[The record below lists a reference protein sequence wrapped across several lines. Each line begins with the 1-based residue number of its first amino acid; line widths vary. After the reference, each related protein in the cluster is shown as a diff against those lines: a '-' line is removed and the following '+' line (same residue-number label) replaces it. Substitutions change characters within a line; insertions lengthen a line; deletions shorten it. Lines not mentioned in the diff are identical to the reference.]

1 MPAPPVVEARPSAA
15 YRRDI
20 DGLRAL
26 AVLPVLFYHVHLWP
40 FSGGF
45 VGVDIFFVISGYLIA
60 SIVARELA
68 EGRFSLTAFYARRI
82 RRIFPA
88 LFATIAVTIAV
99 GSQILLPL
107 DYRALGLSAAA
118 TVLFASNLYFAGQ
131 SGYFGG
137 AAEEAPL
144 LHTWSLAVEEQFY
157 ILFPILMLCAFRLGG
172 RTRLLL
178 GAMALLSFCAALLLA
193 GRAPVLAFYM
203 PFPRAWEF
211 LAGALLATGRLPPLR
226 SGWATQLCALGG
238 IASIGWAVFG
248 FSSATVFPGLNAL
261 FPVLGALLILHAGQ
275 GGSAVGRMLG
285 GAVPVAIGRISYSL
299 YLWHWPIVVF
309 WAYRTDGQWR
319 LREQLLVIF
328 LSLLA
333 AAFSWRFIEEPFRR
347 ARHFTTTRAFAFAG
361 AMAVAGCGAGALLYF
376 SGGLPMRVTP
386 AVAALDAASRSMAY
400 LPERCSGMA
409 AVRHRALCAVGAHN
423 GTAPS
428 FLLWGDSHAHALKPA
443 FDQAGDALGL
453 SGRIASYPAC
463 PTLLGLD
470 RLDQP
475 PSHDCS
481 AFNAQVLAMLRDSPT
496 IHTVFLVSR
505 WGLCANGRR
514 PEGGM
519 PCYLGRDEND
529 DRSIR
534 RDAWLF
540 RLGLKETVGTLTG
553 MGKRVILVA
562 PVPEFRRNVPESLA
576 RAELYSEPA
585 GLALSRADYLRRQR
599 DVLTAF
605 DEMRRRFAA
614 DILYPDH
621 FLCRTGQCATIA
633 HGVPLY
639 SDDDHLSRQG
649 SLLLSGMV
657 YRAMRPVG
665 ASPG

>member
-1 MPAPPVVEARPSAA
+1 MPAAEARPSAA

-26 AVLPVLFYHVHLWP
+26 AVLPVLFYHVDLWP

-60 SIVARELA
+60 SIIGRELA

-82 RRIFPA
+82 RRMFPA
-88 LFATIAVTIAV
+88 LFATIAVTIVA

-107 DYRALGLSAAA
+107 DYRALGMSAAA
-118 TVLFASNLYFAGQ
+118 TTLFASNLYFAGH
-131 SGYFGG
+131 SGYFGS

-157 ILFPILMLCAFRLGG
+157 ILFPLLMLGAFRAGG
-172 RTRLLL
+172 RSRFLL
-178 GAMALLSFCAALLLA
+178 GIVAALSFGSALMLVYH
-193 GRAPVLAFYM
+193 APVLAFYL

-211 LAGALLATGRLPPLR
+211 LAGALLATGLLPPLR
-226 SGWATQLCALGG
+226 GRWTAQLCALVG

-261 FPVLGALLILHAGQ
+261 YPVLGAMLILHAGQ
-275 GGSAVGRMLG
+275 SGSAVSRMLG
-285 GAVPVAIGRISYSL
+285 GTAPVAIGRISYSL

-309 WAYRTDGQWR
+309 WTYRTDGDWR
-319 LREQLLVIF
+319 LREQALVLL

-333 AAFSWRFIEEPFRR
+333 AALSWRFIEQPFRR
-347 ARHFTTTRAFAFAG
+347 ARSFTTARAFAFAG
-361 AMAVAGCGAGALLYF
+361 AMVAAGCGAGALLYL
-376 SGGLPMRVTP
+376 SGGLPARVAP
-386 AVAALDAASRSMAY
+386 SVAALDAASRSMAY

-409 AVRHRALCAVGAHN
+409 AVRHRTLCAVGAHN

-428 FLLWGDSHAHALKPA
+428 FLLWGDSHARALKPA

-481 AFNAQVLAMLRDSPT
+481 AFNAQVLAMLRASPT

-514 PEGGM
+514 PEGGT

-529 DRSIR
+529 DRSLS
-534 RDAWLF
+534 RDALLF
-540 RLGLKETVGTLTG
+540 RSGLKETVRTLTA

-562 PVPEFRRNVPESLA
+562 PIPEFRRNVPESLA

-585 GLALSRADYLRRQR
+585 QLALSRADYLRRQR
-599 DVLTAF
+599 QVFSAF

-614 DILYPDH
+614 GILYPHH
-621 FLCRTGQCATIA
+621 FLCRSGQCATMA

-657 YRAMRPVG
+657 YQAMR
-665 ASPG
+665 SR

>member
-1 MPAPPVVEARPSAA
+1 M
-15 YRRDI
+15 
-20 DGLRAL
+20 
-26 AVLPVLFYHVHLWP
+26 AVLPVLFYHVDLWP

-60 SIVARELA
+60 SIIGRELA

-88 LFATIAVTIAV
+88 LFATIAVTIVA

-107 DYRALGLSAAA
+107 DYRALGMSAAA
-118 TVLFASNLYFAGQ
+118 TTLFASNLYFAGH
-131 SGYFGG
+131 SGYFGS

-157 ILFPILMLCAFRLGG
+157 ILFPLLMLGAFRAGG
-172 RTRLLL
+172 RSRFLL
-178 GAMALLSFCAALLLA
+178 GIVAALSFGSALMLVYH
-193 GRAPVLAFYM
+193 APVLAFYL

-211 LAGALLATGRLPPLR
+211 LAGALLATGLLPSLR
-226 SGWATQLCALGG
+226 GRWAAQLCALAG

-261 FPVLGALLILHAGQ
+261 YPVLGAMLILHAGQ
-275 GGSAVGRMLG
+275 SGSAVSRMLG
-285 GAVPVAIGRISYSL
+285 GTAPVAIGRISYSL

-309 WAYRTDGQWR
+309 WTYRTDGDWR
-319 LREQLLVIF
+319 LREQALVLL

-333 AAFSWRFIEEPFRR
+333 AALSWRFIEEPFRR
-347 ARHFTTTRAFAFAG
+347 ARSFTTARAFAFAG
-361 AMAVAGCGAGALLYF
+361 AMVAAGCGAGALLYL
-376 SGGLPMRVTP
+376 SGGLPARVAP
-386 AVAALDAASRSMAY
+386 SVAALDAASRSMAY

-409 AVRHRALCAVGAHN
+409 AVRHRTLCAVGAHN

-428 FLLWGDSHAHALKPA
+428 FLLWGDSHARALKPA

-481 AFNAQVLAMLRDSPT
+481 AFNAQVLAMLRASPT

-514 PEGGM
+514 PEGGT

-529 DRSIR
+529 DRSLS
-534 RDAWLF
+534 RDALLF
-540 RLGLKETVGTLTG
+540 RSGLKETVRTLTA

-562 PVPEFRRNVPESLA
+562 PIPEFRRNVPESLA

-585 GLALSRADYLRRQR
+585 QLALSRADYLRRQR
-599 DVLTAF
+599 QVFSAF

-614 DILYPDH
+614 GILYPHH
-621 FLCRTGQCATIA
+621 FLCRSGQCATMA

-657 YRAMRPVG
+657 YEAMRPR
-665 ASPG
+665 